1 MGGTITAPVWQI
13 LSRTIIRRYFFW
25 YGKDDKVL
33 PWMINQVQG
42 PALQAALEA
51 HKVPYVMKVFESAPH
66 SIGVGYTTDAEGWL
80 TDAVAFWEQ
89 QTAA

>member
-1 MGGTITAPVWQI
+1 M
-13 LSRTIIRRYFFW
+13 
-25 YGKDDKVL
+25 L
-33 PWMINQVQG
+33 PWRFNQGQC
-42 PALQAALEA
+42 PALQAAREA

>member
-1 MGGTITAPVWQI
+1 M
-13 LSRTIIRRYFFW
+13 
-25 YGKDDKVL
+25 
-33 PWMINQVQG
+33 QG

>member
-1 MGGTITAPVWQI
+1 MGGTHYCSSVADLVTDDYPPV
-13 LSRTIIRRYFFW
+13 FFW

-33 PWMINQVQG
+33 PLMINQVRARRASG
-42 PALQAALEA
+42 LEA

-66 SIGVGYTTDAEGWL
+66 SIGVGYTTDAEDWL